1 LKVLRRVA
9 SRASARDRF
18 AGWHPVL
25 FAAYPVLFL
34 WSLNVDEVPPG
45 DALPPLVA
53 IVVAALVATLVVSVI
68 VGDRARAALVVTPIV
83 LGLLMYGHVVDLVP
97 ASGNVHRIGWAALVG
112 LGALGAWRLSGTRL
126 LGVDRAL
133 SVVAVV
139 LIAFTLVS
147 IVPYEIQAATAA
159 PPPDQAAGRT
169 LATTTAAPKRDVY
182 WLIFDRY
189 GSDRSI
195 DLEFGIQNDL
205 APWLRDHGFT
215 VLGDSHAN
223 YLTTALSLST
233 TSNMRHLGDLTAGT
247 TSPGSYIDRV
257 YDSLQNSVVARQF
270 KALGYRYIHLG
281 SWWKPTRVDAG
292 ADVSYNASG
301 ASDFSWVLLAKSAA
315 PLAFRALGV
324 GEQALSKNYQHG
336 RYELQTLDDLR
347 DAPGPKFV
355 WAHVLLP
362 HPAYVF
368 DTDGTFI
375 PYAKSRKLGEAEAFR
390 RQLAYTNSRLRS
402 FLEGLLAL
410 PEDRRPIIILQAD
423 EGYRFT
429 VKPGDEG
436 EDKGSFDWT
445 MATPDELEIK
455 FGILNAWYVPGGADL
470 GLDPRMTAIN
480 TFPVLFDR
488 YFGLDYPLLP
498 DLVWA
503 SIGPI
508 NEGVL
513 LDVTDRLPSLQ

>member
-1 LKVLRRVA
+1 MNVLRRVA
-9 SRASARDRF
+9 NRASARHRF
-18 AGWHPVL
+18 AGWHPIL

-34 WSLNVDEVPPG
+34 WSQNLDDVPPG

-53 IVVAALVATLVVSVI
+53 IVLAALVATLLVSAI

-97 ASGNVHRIGWAALVG
+97 ASGNVHRIGWAALVA
-112 LGALGAWRLSGTRL
+112 LGALGAWRLSAMRL
-126 LGVDRAL
+126 LGADRAL
-133 SVVAVV
+133 SVVAVL

-159 PPPDQAAGRT
+159 PPPDQTAGRT
-169 LATTTAAPKRDVY
+169 LATTTTAQKRDVY

-205 APWLRDHGFT
+205 TPWLRDHGFT

-233 TSNMRHLGDLTAGT
+233 TSNMRHLEDLTAGT
-247 TSPGSYIDRV
+247 TSPGSFIDRV
-257 YDSLQNSVVARQF
+257 YDSLQNSVIARQF
-270 KALGYRYIHLG
+270 KALGYRYVHLG
-281 SWWKPTRVDAG
+281 SWWRPTRVDAG
-292 ADVSYNASG
+292 ADVSYNATG
-301 ASDFSWVLLAKSAA
+301 ASDFSWVLLGKSAA

-336 RYELQTLDDLR
+336 RFELQTLDDLR

-368 DTDGTFI
+368 DADGSFI
-375 PYAKSRKLGEAEAFR
+375 PARKSRKLGEAEAFR

-402 FLEGLLAL
+402 FLAGLLAL

-429 VKPGDEG
+429 VKPNDEA
-436 EDKGSFDWT
+436 EDKGPIDWT
-445 MATPDELEIK
+445 TATPDQLEIK

-498 DLVWA
+498 DLVRA
-503 SIGPI
+503 SIGP
-508 NEGVL
+508 NQGEL
-513 LDVTDRLPSLQ
+513 LDVTDRLPSLK